1 MKLHRADPA
10 AVVRPRSIGVS
21 SVLLALALAIGL
33 PGPAAAAD
41 GAPGPRLKFRAKG
54 PVCACTS
61 ELDEQAI
68 ARGLSARLGPRAAA
82 PASGASAV
90 VLPPPSRPPQP
101 SQEQRR

>member
-1 MKLHRADPA
+1 MKLHGAGPA
-10 AVVRPRSIGVS
+10 EVVRPRSIGVS
-21 SVLLALALAIGL
+21 SVLLALAIGL